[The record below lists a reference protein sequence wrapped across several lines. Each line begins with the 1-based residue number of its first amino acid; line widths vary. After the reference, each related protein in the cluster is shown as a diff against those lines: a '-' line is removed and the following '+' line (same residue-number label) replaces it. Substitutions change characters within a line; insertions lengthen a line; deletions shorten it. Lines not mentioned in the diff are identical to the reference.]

1 MLRPMAEQPFAALA
15 SRLAS
20 GRPLLLGADIAASL
34 RGRGVTLQGPG
45 ALGKLLR
52 ERPYEVE
59 RYYHA
64 EIEAGADVLP
74 ALTSETTPRV
84 LAQVGMGFRSA
95 ALTSSMV
102 DRALQAA
109 EAVARPVVVAGVL
122 GGESVAPLDIPTL
135 VEEHGTHAARLAA
148 AGAGLI
154 LARGIASRTE
164 LMAAVVAAANTG
176 LPTWAV
182 VEADEEGTVLENE
195 DPGKIAPLLE
205 AAGASA
211 LLFEVPSAEIGA
223 RLVARLGEWPI
234 PVGLL
239 VDASVGDAAQQ
250 HQRWIDNLGARF
262 PPQARIL
269 GGGHG
274 CTEAHTQ
281 ALARWM
287 AQTPQRQYPSHRPT
301 TTIPRG

>member
-1 MLRPMAEQPFAALA
+1 MLGSMVDNPFVALA
-15 SRLAS
+15 PRLAS
-20 GRPLLLGADIAASL
+20 GRPLLLGADIGASL
-34 RGRGVTLQGPG
+34 RGRGIALPGPG

-52 ERPYEVE
+52 ERPGEVE

-84 LAQVGMGFRSA
+84 LAQVGMAFRSA

-102 DRALQAA
+102 DRALLAA
-109 EAVARPVVVAGVL
+109 EAAGRPVVVAGVL
-122 GGESVAPLDIPTL
+122 GGESVAPLDVPTL
-135 VEEHGTHAARLAA
+135 VEEHGSHAARLAA

-176 LPTWAV
+176 LPTWAII
-182 VEADEEGTVLENE
+182 EAEASGSVLGDD
-195 DPGKIAPLLE
+195 DPAQIVSLLE

-211 LLFEVPSAEIGA
+211 VLFEVPTARVGAE
-223 RLVARLGEWPI
+223 LVGRREDWPL

-239 VDASVGDAAQQ
+239 VDACGGDPADQ
-250 HQRWIDNLGARF
+250 HQRWLESWSAALPERF
-262 PPQARIL
+262 RVL

-274 CTEAHTQ
+274 CTEAHTSS
-281 ALARWM
+281 LGRWLGQM
-287 AQTPQRQYPSHRPT
+287 SPRQHPSFRPT
-301 TTIPRG
+301 ANSPA

>member
-1 MLRPMAEQPFAALA
+1 MVENPFVALA
-15 SRLAS
+15 PRLAS
-20 GRPLLLGADIAASL
+20 GRPLILGADIGASL
-34 RGRGVTLQGPG
+34 RGRGVTLAGPG

-52 ERPYEVE
+52 ERPDEVK
-59 RYYHA
+59 RYYQA

-84 LAQVGMGFRSA
+84 LAQVGMAFRSA
-95 ALTSSMV
+95 ALTSAMV
-102 DRALQAA
+102 DRALDAA
-109 EAVARPVVVAGVL
+109 ERADRPVVVAGVL
-122 GGESVAPLDIPTL
+122 GGESVAPLDVTTL
-135 VEEHGTHAARLAA
+135 IDEHGSHAARLAA

-182 VEADEEGTVLENE
+182 VEISDDGSVLG
-195 DPGKIAPLLE
+195 DDDAAQIAALLE

-211 LLFEVPSAEIGA
+211 VIFEAPSASLGGA
-223 RLVARLGEWPI
+223 LPPRSPEW
-234 PVGLL
+234 LHHWD
-239 VDASVGDAAQQ
+239 DA
-250 HQRWIDNLGARF
+250 L
-262 PPQARIL
+262 PPEARIL

-281 ALARWM
+281 ALAGWLLRAPSRQAPSPGATAMTAPRRPARRRAAGGAGRWSR
-287 AQTPQRQYPSHRPT
+287 A
-301 TTIPRG
+301 G

>member
-1 MLRPMAEQPFAALA
+1 MLPGMADNPFVALA
-15 SRLAS
+15 PRLAS
-20 GRPLLLGADIAASL
+20 GRPLLLGADIGASL
-34 RGRGVTLQGPG
+34 RGRGVALQGPG
-45 ALGKLLR
+45 ALGRLLR
-52 ERPYEVE
+52 ERPGEVE

-84 LAQVGMGFRSA
+84 LAQVGMAFRSA

-109 EAVARPVVVAGVL
+109 EEAGRPVVVAGVL
-122 GGESVAPLDIPTL
+122 GGESVAPLDVPTL
-135 VEEHGTHAARLAA
+135 VEEHGSHAARLAA

-176 LPTWAV
+176 LPTWAI
-182 VEADEEGTVLENE
+182 VEADTSDVVLGGD
-195 DPGKIAPLLE
+195 DPGQIADLLE

-211 LLFEVPSAEIGA
+211 VLFETPTA
-223 RLVARLGEWPI
+223 RVGVDLLARRPDWPL

-239 VDASVGDAAQQ
+239 VDACGGDPADQ
-250 HQRWIDNLGARF
+250 HQRWLDGWGTSLPERS
-262 PPQARIL
+262 RIL
-269 GGGHG
+269 DGGHG
-274 CTEAHTQ
+274 CTEAHTS
-281 ALARWM
+281 ALARWLG
-287 AQTPQRQYPSHRPT
+287 QSPTRQHPSFRPT
-301 TTIPRG
+301 ANSPA

>member
-1 MLRPMAEQPFAALA
+1 MADNPFVALA
-15 SRLAS
+15 PRLAS
-20 GRPLLLGADIAASL
+20 GRPLLLGADISASL
-34 RGRGVTLQGPG
+34 RGRGVSLQGPG
-45 ALGKLLR
+45 ALGRLLR
-52 ERPYEVE
+52 ERPAEVE

-84 LAQVGMGFRSA
+84 LAQVGMAFRAA

-102 DRALQAA
+102 DRALLAA
-109 EAVARPVVVAGVL
+109 EGAGRPIVVAGVL
-122 GGESVAPLDIPTL
+122 GGETVSPLDVPTL

-176 LPTWAV
+176 LPTWAII
-182 VEADEEGTVLENE
+182 EAEEDGSVLGNDE
-195 DPGKIAPLLE
+195 PGQVAGLLE

-211 LLFEVPSAEIGA
+211 VLFEVPTAPIGA
-223 RLVARLGEWPI
+223 RLVARLLDCPL

-239 VDASVGDAAQQ
+239 VDACGGDPADQ
-250 HQRWIDNLGARF
+250 HQRWLDGWNTLPER
-262 PPQARIL
+262 ARIL

-274 CTEAHTQ
+274 CTEAHTD
-281 ALARWM
+281 ALARWLG
-287 AQTPQRQYPSHRPT
+287 QTPPRLHPSFRPT
-301 TTIPRG
+301 ASSLA

>member
-1 MLRPMAEQPFAALA
+1 MVENPFVALA
-15 SRLAS
+15 PRLAS
-20 GRPLLLGADIAASL
+20 GRPLILGADIGASL
-34 RGRGVTLQGPG
+34 RGRGVTLAGPG

-52 ERPYEVE
+52 ERPDEVK
-59 RYYHA
+59 RYYQA

-84 LAQVGMGFRSA
+84 LAQVGMAFRSA
-95 ALTSSMV
+95 ALTSAMV
-102 DRALQAA
+102 DRALDAA
-109 EAVARPVVVAGVL
+109 ERADRPIVVAGVL
-122 GGESVAPLDIPTL
+122 GGESVAPLDVTTL
-135 VEEHGTHAARLAA
+135 IDEHGSHAARLAA

-182 VEADEEGTVLENE
+182 VEISDDGSVLG
-195 DPGKIAPLLE
+195 DDDAAQIAALLE

-211 LLFEVPSAEIGA
+211 VIFEAPSASLGGA
-223 RLVARLGEWPI
+223 LLRRYPSWPL

-239 VDASVGDAAQQ
+239 VDAPDEAPLSPEWLHHWDDA
-250 HQRWIDNLGARF
+250 L
-262 PPQARIL
+262 PPEARIL

-281 ALARWM
+281 ALAGWL
-287 AQTPQRQYPSHRPT
+287 QRAPSRHHPSFRPT
-301 TTIPRG
+301 ANSPA

>member
-1 MLRPMAEQPFAALA
+1 MLGGMENPFVALA
-15 SRLAS
+15 PRLAS
-20 GRPLLLGADIAASL
+20 GRPLLLGADIGASL

-52 ERPYEVE
+52 ERPSEVE

-64 EIEAGADVLP
+64 EIEAGADILP

-84 LAQVGMGFRSA
+84 LAQVGMAFRSA

-102 DRALQAA
+102 DRAILAA
-109 EAVARPVVVAGVL
+109 EQAGRPVVVAGVL
-122 GGESVAPLDIPTL
+122 GGETVAPLDVPTL
-135 VEEHGTHAARLAA
+135 VEEHGNHAARLAA

-176 LPTWAV
+176 LPTWAII
-182 VEADEEGTVLENE
+182 EAEEATAVLGND
-195 DPGKIAPLLE
+195 DPGQIAHLLE

-211 LLFEVPSAEIGA
+211 VLFEVPSATIGA
-223 RLVARLGEWPI
+223 ALLASQPSWPI

-239 VDASVGDAAQQ
+239 VDACGGDPSDQ
-250 HQRWIDNLGARF
+250 HQRWLEGWSTSL
-262 PPQARIL
+262 PSGARIL

-274 CTEAHTQ
+274 CTEAHTS
-281 ALARWM
+281 ALSRWLG
-287 AQTPQRQYPSHRPT
+287 QIPVRQNPSYRPT
-301 TTIPRG
+301 ANIPA